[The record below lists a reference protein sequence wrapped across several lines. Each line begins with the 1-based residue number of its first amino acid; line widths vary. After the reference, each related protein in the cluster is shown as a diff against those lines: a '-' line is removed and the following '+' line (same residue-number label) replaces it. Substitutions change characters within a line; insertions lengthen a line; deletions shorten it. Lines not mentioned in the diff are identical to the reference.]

1 MYIRP
6 EVYLKELKNR
16 IDELKKE
23 LAEIEPIYEAL
34 LKAGVKEESSDIQ
47 SMKIM
52 IWNKPDLLKKNFDD
66 LTPAQKI
73 SISQAKRHKARRDE
87 KVPEI
92 VKCIKLN
99 GPSSFAAIAK
109 TMDMT
114 SGAVKNIIEENTDKF
129 YNYNGL
135 WALKNK

>member
-23 LAEIEPIYEAL
+23 LTEIEPIYEAL